1 MKGIRW
7 VLLRYLAGILL
18 GLYGVLGNLPAAWAE
33 PALANQAAPAD
44 TAFDFGN
51 DGSLSAEEAFAIG
64 SPELDGDNLKI
75 QWAIAPDH
83 YLYKDK
89 FLVKLMDAKGISLGE
104 PVLPTGVVKQD
115 DFYGQIEAVHDL
127 AEISIPV
134 HRTEAGKPGS
144 FLLELGW
151 QGCAENVLCY
161 PAELKAYR
169 VTLPAPKAGGQP
181 SVTWAET
188 AVPEAVAATS
198 VETKQPLSEQDQ
210 IAEKLANG
218 NTLLT
223 LAGFLGFGLL
233 LAFTPCV
240 FPMIPILSGI
250 IVGQKNLTPRKA
262 FLLSLTY
269 VLAMALT
276 YTVAGVL
283 AGLFGQNLQAS
294 FQNPWILGAFSA
306 IFVLLAL
313 SMFGFYE
320 LQMPSAIQGRL
331 NTLSNRQEGG
341 NLIGV
346 AIMGA
351 LSALIV
357 GPCVAAP
364 LAGALI
370 YIGQTGDAVLG
381 GLALFSLSIGMGI
394 PLLLIG
400 GSAGKWLPRA
410 GSWMEAIKA
419 VFGVMLLGVAIW
431 MLERILPES
440 VSLLLW
446 AALFVIS
453 SIFLGALSQLPE
465 HSNGWHKLW
474 KGAGILLLV
483 YGSLLVVGSA
493 TGSGGLWQPLKG
505 LTLGEGASA
514 AENTLVFKTVKSLPE
529 LQQALQTAKGQP
541 VMVDFYADW
550 CVVCKEMEKETF
562 PDAAVQ
568 AQLHNAVLLKAD
580 VTGNSADTKALLAH
594 FRIPGPPAIL
604 FFGKDGEEK
613 RGFRQVGFAPAGAF
627 ADHLNKALN

>member
-1 MKGIRW
+1 VKGIRW
-7 VLLRYLAGILL
+7 ILLRYWVGIMLGVCCVAG
-18 GLYGVLGNLPAAWAE
+18 GLPAAWAE
-33 PALANQAAPAD
+33 PAPAAKTAPAD
-44 TAFDFGN
+44 TAFDFGD
-51 DGSLSAEEAFAIG
+51 DGSLSAEQAFAIA
-64 SPELDGDNLKI
+64 SPELEGANLKI

-89 FLVKLMDAKGISLGE
+89 FLVKVMETKGITVGE
-104 PVLPTGVVKQD
+104 PVLPNGVVKQD
-115 DFYGQIEAVHDL
+115 EYYGQIEAIHDL
-127 AEISIPV
+127 AEIRIPV
-134 HRTEAGKPGS
+134 QRTEAGKAGS

-169 VTLPAPKAGGQP
+169 VTLPAPKAGEQP
-181 SVTWAET
+181 SVSWMET
-188 AVPEAVAATS
+188 DVPEAVVSASEKT
-198 VETKQPLSEQDQ
+198 EQPLSEQDQ
-210 IAEKLANG
+210 IAARLASG

-262 FLLSLTY
+262 FLLSLSY

-294 FQNPWILGAFSA
+294 FQNPWVLGTFSA
-306 IFVLLAL
+306 IFVLLAM
-313 SMFGFYE
+313 SMFGFYD
-320 LQMPSAIQGRL
+320 LQMPSALQSRL

-381 GLALFSLSIGMGI
+381 GLALFTLSIGMGI

-400 GSAGKWLPRA
+400 TSAGKWLPRA
-410 GSWMEAIKA
+410 GGWMEAIKA
-419 VFGVMLLGVAIW
+419 VFGVMLLAVAIW

-446 AALFVIS
+446 AALFVVS
-453 SIFLGALSQLPE
+453 SLFLGALSQLPE

-474 KGAGILLLV
+474 KGAGILLLL
-483 YGSLLVVGSA
+483 YGCLLVVGSA

-505 LTLGEGASA
+505 LTLGQGASA
-514 AENTLVFKTVKSLPE
+514 AENSVTFKTVKTLSE
-529 LQQALQTAKGQP
+529 LQQAVKAAKDQP

-550 CVVCKEMEKETF
+550 CVVCREMEKETF

-568 AQLHNAVLLKAD
+568 AQLRNAVLLKAD
-580 VTGNSADTKALLAH
+580 VTNNSAEAKALLAS

-604 FFGKDGEEK
+604 FFDKDGEEK
-613 RGFRQVGFAPAGAF
+613 RTFRQVGFMPAEAF
-627 ADHLNKALN
+627 AAHLDKALN